1 MKRIG
6 ITGNPNFPVDE
17 WSKQIITLNK
27 LFETPVDISS
37 YEIEFALRVM
47 EIFQLESDND
57 EGLIEFVCIPSDF
70 MSLLVH
76 TKRIHEKFQ
85 KQYSIV

>member
-6 ITGNPNFPVDE
+6 ITDNPNFPIDE
-17 WSKQIITLNK
+17 WTKQIIALNQ
-27 LFETPVDISS
+27 LFETPLDLTP
-37 YEIEFALRVM
+37 YEIEFAIRVM

-76 TKRIHEKFQ
+76 VKRIHEEFN
-85 KQYSIV
+85 KQHSDV

>member
-6 ITGNPNFPVDE
+6 ITSNPNFPIDE
-17 WSKQIITLNK
+17 WTKQIFALNK
-27 LFETPVDISS
+27 IFETPKDLTQ

-57 EGLIEFVCIPSDF
+57 EGLIEFVCIPSDL

-76 TKRIHEKFQ
+76 IKRIHEEFQ
-85 KQYSIV
+85 KQYSDV